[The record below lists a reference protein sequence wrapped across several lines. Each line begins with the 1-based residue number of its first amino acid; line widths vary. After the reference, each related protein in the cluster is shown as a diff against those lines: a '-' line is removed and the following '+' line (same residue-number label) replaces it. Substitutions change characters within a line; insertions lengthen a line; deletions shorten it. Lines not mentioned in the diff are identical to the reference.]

1 MVFQINMSQKALLH
15 IAVENENPEIVHF
28 LLTRKEID
36 VNVRSN
42 KIVVFSFNSIH
53 QIF

>member
-1 MVFQINMSQKALLH
+1 MVFQINMFQKALLH

-42 KIVVFSFNSIH
+42 RILVF
-53 QIF
+53 